1 MFIVIF
7 ILYVPAVAL
16 PLTVERM
23 DNGSIIVSQSVVV
36 SRGKA
41 TNISSSV
48 VIRNNKKKTAYPN
61 AGNASVVSTRRKGCT
76 ADIRANFTEFM
87 KTAPVGATAETG
99 VGSRNGVLTKTL
111 GAQNKYARKSTEPF
125 ETTVESFLNAFKQ
138 KTPLVI
144 SKSTNLHNK
153 TNGTNKTWLTT
164 SELLRTSRPG
174 FAAGIARLFWKIST
188 SKASK
193 RPITAPLLAADMLRD
208 SFQIDYGWVHQKR
221 VRRHASDYDAVK
233 VNNMTVKP
241 DVSHLDNDTRM
252 VLVLLIA
259 LLLLALSSIMSY
271 RPSVEHPYCI
281 RLRPGAPV
289 FYQPLPTSDCLDA
302 VNTRKSNLKP
312 RDKRFTSLVRTK
324 ILVSQMVRRYR
335 GRSEK
340 QSQIFDSEPTK
351 DPLPSDSVS
360 TPGHPSARP
369 EGGES
374 GVEPYIANFV
384 LKDVPQEIRK
394 LLLKVQL
401 QQRSDLGTVRT
412 YHKEINFDLSS

>member
-7 ILYVPAVAL
+7 VLYVPAVAL

-61 AGNASVVSTRRKGCT
+61 AENASVVSTRRKGCT

-164 SELLRTSRPG
+164 ELLRTGRPG
-174 FAAGIARLFWKIST
+174 FAAGIARLFWKRST

-193 RPITAPLLAADMLRD
+193 RPITAPLSAADMLRD

-221 VRRHASDYDAVK
+221 VRRQASDYDAVK

-289 FYQPLPTSDCLDA
+289 FYQPVPTSDCLDA